1 MLDIA
6 INPTTPFQEFGM
18 EDQTPDRRMQQR
30 CAKDV
35 SMTCSHLNK
44 NDEHLVTI
52 RNYNE
57 KGLYFESAE
66 DLLIDSFIVLRAMG
80 AHEME
85 KFGSRPDHSFQFSM
99 AISDPGA
106 CRGYRSHTVVKV
118 IRCEKVDTNPTRFGV
133 GAKLL
138 ILSD

>member
-1 MLDIA
+1 MD
-6 INPTTPFQEFGM
+6 
-18 EDQTPDRRMQQR
+18 DQTSDRRVQQR

-44 NDEHLVTI
+44 DDERMVTI
-52 RNYNE
+52 RNYND
-57 KGLYFESAE
+57 KGLYFES
-66 DLLIDSFIVLRAMG
+66 DKNLLIDSFIVLRTVG

-85 KFGSRPDHSFQFSM
+85 KFASRLDQPLPFSM

-106 CRGYRSHTVVKV
+106 CRGYRSHTVARVV
-118 IRCEKVDTNPTRFGV
+118 RCEKVDTDPIRFGI

-138 ILSD
+138 ILSE